1 MERLSLEDVA
11 QGSLTGQRPM
21 TAIRIVAWIVI
32 VLMGANMANVALRS
46 GFDHGVGFDT
56 FLAGQSDPWQ
66 TFIDNDLVSGLLFA
80 VTWLIFRERGGRTID
95 TIAWVWMVMWWGNIV
110 VAVYVLHAV
119 ARSGGDWQLFWLG
132 RRAGLREPAP
142 LSPMLRL
149 SCALVAAAVAFW
161 LAAAIAQAGFAA
173 IATFGY
179 LAGFLPV
186 ILSLALLALPRRAS
200 F

>member
-1 MERLSLEDVA
+1 MS
-11 QGSLTGQRPM
+11 
-21 TAIRIVAWIVI
+21 AIRIVAWIVI

-80 VTWLIFRERGGRTID
+80 VSWLIFRERGARVID

-119 ARSGGDWQLFWLG
+119 ARSGDDWQLFWFG
-132 RRAGLREPAP
+132 RRAGLTDAAP
-142 LSPMLRL
+142 SSAALRL
-149 SCALVAAAVAFW
+149 CCVLVAASVAAW
-161 LAAAIAQAGFAA
+161 LVMAIARADFAA
-173 IATFGY
+173 IPTFGY